1 MTRISIIMAALAA
14 ASVAL
19 GGVVPLDPH
28 SEEPLRE
35 QIARAV
41 QSGPTTAP
49 TTAQSM
55 MADVDQQLAAIDRE
69 VQRVRALGEPAKP
82 RADRLQRRLNE
93 LRERRN
99 GKAFPTSDQPELHMV
114 VVHGNPAEANKHL
127 PPAQRRRQFKAART
141 PVTVEVQPIGRPI
154 VLVVCSYGPTQWDV
168 RIANDANV
176 KRVIVGGYETQQ
188 ITGVPENVPVEVH
201 TYEGPRR
208 SAHHFYTM
216 GRGTEGHDAA
226 MAKLRAQIGRA

>member
-1 MTRISIIMAALAA
+1 M
-14 ASVAL
+14 
-19 GGVVPLDPH
+19 
-28 SEEPLRE
+28 
-35 QIARAV
+35 
-41 QSGPTTAP
+41 
-49 TTAQSM
+49 
-55 MADVDQQLAAIDRE
+55 
-69 VQRVRALGEPAKP
+69 
-82 RADRLQRRLNE
+82 
-93 LRERRN
+93 
-99 GKAFPTSDQPELHMV
+99 
-114 VVHGNPAEANKHL
+114 

-188 ITGVPENVPVEVH
+188 VTGAPENVPVEVH

-216 GRGTEGHDAA
+216 GPGTEGHDAA
-226 MAKLRAQIGRA
+226 MAKLRALTSMEVVTFEVNRHYAGGAIVVGPGSDEWAAQRLQLDLRPVYHEAVAYSLA